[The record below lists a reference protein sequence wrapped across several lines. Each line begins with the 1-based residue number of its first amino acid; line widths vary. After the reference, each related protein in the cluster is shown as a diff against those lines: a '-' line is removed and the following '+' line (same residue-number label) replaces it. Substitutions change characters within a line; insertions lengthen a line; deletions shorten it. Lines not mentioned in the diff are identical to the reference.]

1 MKSILSSKP
10 KVVATLP
17 ANLALDAMALTRAAA
32 VACYEWIGMGQEK
45 AADQA
50 AVTAMR
56 QEFNNV
62 KIDGTIVIGEGERD
76 SAPMLYIGEKVGKG
90 TTKVDI
96 AVDPLEG
103 TTICAHSLPN
113 SISVLAFSTE
123 GGLLNAPD
131 VYMDKIAVGSGYP
144 EGVVDLDNTPQKNIQ
159 NLAKA
164 KKCDISDITVC
175 VLKRPRHDELV
186 ARIRE
191 AGARIQFIS
200 DGDVLAV
207 ISATLPDP
215 KVDMYM
221 GMGGAPEGVLAAA
234 ALRCLGGQMQGRL
247 IFREDAERARAA
259 KVGIKDLNKKYA
271 LNELASGDVI
281 FAATGVTDGWYL
293 QGVKYSKKYTCTTNS
308 VVMESANKTMQF
320 ITHTAKI

>member
-1 MKSILSSKP
+1 MKSILSSRP
-10 KVVATLP
+10 KNNPTLP
-17 ANLALDAMALTRAAA
+17 ANLALDAVSLTRAAA
-32 VACYEWIGMGQEK
+32 IACHEWIGLGQEK
-45 AADQA
+45 AADSA

-56 QEFNNV
+56 KEFNNV
-62 KIDGTIVIGEGERD
+62 NIDGTIVIGEGERD
-76 SAPMLYIGEKVGKG
+76 SAPMLYCGEKVGKG
-90 TTKVDI
+90 SIKVDI

-113 SISVLAFSTE
+113 SISVLAFSTA

-131 VYMDKIAVGSGYP
+131 VYMNKIAIGSGYP
-144 EGVVDLDNTPQKNIQ
+144 EGVIDLDNTPLKNIQ

-164 KKCDISDITVC
+164 KKCDISDLTIC

-186 ARIRE
+186 AKIRE
-191 AGARIQFIS
+191 SGARLQFIS

-207 ISATLPDP
+207 ISATLPEP

-247 IFREDAERARAA
+247 IFRDDAERSRAA
-259 KVGIKDLNKKYA
+259 LVGIKDLNKKYS
-271 LNELASGDVI
+271 LNELAKGDVI

-308 VVMESANKTMQF
+308 VVMESMSQTIQF